1 MIDSSI
7 LFPFE
12 NTGCCIRLYPSLWK
26 KINLD
31 SFTMAAATVRFGRFF
46 TLCQTEPFSSPNTG
60 RFELHIF
67 ICCKKNDGS
76 IRFPPIIL
84 VLYIQAYVE
93 VNQFFADKAMEAVDS
108 LVQQNKDV
116 LPLVWVHDYH
126 LTLAAALIRKVKQ
139 TICQRLLYEM
149 ISFLFDRVSVLFLIF
164 RNSFQQAA
172 EKGIRIKLGFFL
184 HIPFPP
190 WDIFRLL
197 PWANQVL
204 EGLLGCDMVGFHI
217 EDYCL
222 NFLDCC
228 QRQLDYR
235 VDKKNFTVEHEG
247 RKISVRPL
255 PIGIPFDKYSIQY
268 IVKA

>member
-1 MIDSSI
+1 MKTRVVVLDC
-7 LFPFE
+7 
-12 NTGCCIRLYPSLWK
+12 TRLYGKRSIWTVLQWLLQRYVLAAVSLYARPSHFL
-26 KINLD
+26 L
-31 SFTMAAATVRFGRFF
+31 R
-46 TLCQTEPFSSPNTG
+46 TLEGLNYTFL
-60 RFELHIF
+60 FVV
-67 ICCKKNDGS
+67 KKNKTKRRIDKIS
-76 IRFPPIIL
+76 PIIL

-139 TICQRLLYEM
+139 TICQRLLYEK

-255 PIGIPFDKYSIQY
+255 PIGIPFDKY
-268 IVKA
+268 IV